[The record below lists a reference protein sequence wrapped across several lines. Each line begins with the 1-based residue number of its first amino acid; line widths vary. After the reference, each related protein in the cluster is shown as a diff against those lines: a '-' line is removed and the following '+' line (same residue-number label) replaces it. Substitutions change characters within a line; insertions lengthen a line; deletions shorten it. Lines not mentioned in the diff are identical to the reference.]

1 MVSCTSVLGDV
12 CHPHSTA
19 YPVRCLLPSAP
30 GSCGDWAARWYFVPS
45 VGRCNRFWYGGCHG
59 NANNFATEQECM
71 NSCREHHGPRHPEA
85 GASGHRV
92 HLNGGQRGPG
102 GQQEPDW
109 HRTRATIPRLPSP
122 SGSPW
127 RREDEPGPGEAPYP
141 PAYGNQPGDQDLRPR
156 VPGLG
161 RDARPPVPPTRSS
174 SYR

>member
-1 MVSCTSVLGDV
+1 MTTGHLGDV
-12 CHPHSTA
+12 YYPHSTA

-30 GSCGDWAARWYFVPS
+30 GSCGDWAARWYFVAS

-59 NANNFATEQECM
+59 NANNFASEQECM
-71 NSCREHHGPRHPEA
+71 DSCREHPGPRHPEA
-85 GASGHRV
+85 GTSGHRV
-92 HLNGGQRGPG
+92 HMNGGQRGPG

-109 HRTRATIPRLPSP
+109 HRTRATVPRLPSP

-127 RREDEPGPGEAPYP
+127 RREEEPGPGEVHYP
-141 PAYGNQPGDQDLRPR
+141 PAYGSRPGDQDLRPR

-174 SYR
+174 YR